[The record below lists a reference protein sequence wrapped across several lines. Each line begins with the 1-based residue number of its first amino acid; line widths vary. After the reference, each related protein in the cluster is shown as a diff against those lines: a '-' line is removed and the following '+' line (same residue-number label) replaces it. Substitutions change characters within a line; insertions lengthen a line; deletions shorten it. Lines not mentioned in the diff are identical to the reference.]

1 MKGKENNSMKK
12 YLALLLALAM
22 VFALCACGQQQQ
34 AAPAANDGAEA
45 GSDAQSQT
53 SVEFGQDASSGN
65 ENATVTEKP
74 DGIQPGTEV
83 SYWTNYDVPL
93 YCPWIDNRAS
103 ALLWQ
108 VYDNL
113 VLRYHGD
120 ITDLRPCLA
129 ESWDISDDLCTYTFH
144 LRQDAYFTDGEQV
157 TAQAFVNTWDKA
169 TKEYQARYFASV
181 ESYTALDDF
190 TLEVKLIAPSASFMN
205 DLVCQPQCGPV
216 SPKALDEFG
225 AEDNRSAVGVGPY
238 VIESYT
244 PGEGFVLKANTNYY
258 NETKQPSIETV
269 RLVLIPEEN
278 TALLA
283 LQNNEL
289 DIMNFVSIQTYEVLD
304 AAGWNILKIK
314 DRCNPFWMN
323 STVNPI
329 FKNAAVREA
338 LCHMI
343 DWNEVNEL
351 AYNGLFGVPDSYYD
365 GQGGYPYDD
374 SYSYDPELGLQILAD
389 AGIKPEDVKFTML
402 ADPDFT
408 TVETVLTQMFNDLGL
423 VNVTFETL
431 DGATCY
437 GMLKGGTYEV
447 FPCHNGY
454 SEESCLTPY
463 TMGLWGAD
471 IEGTGAQ
478 PVVFLKDMNEEAF
491 NEVCD
496 LYVKAAASGS
506 YEEYVDN
513 VSNIT
518 RILQENHCAL
528 GGLCTT
534 RFYAVNPE
542 ISGVYPTQIG
552 GYVEFCYM
560 YSNVG

>member
-1 MKGKENNSMKK
+1 MKK

-22 VFALCACGQQQQ
+22 VFALCACGQQQ
-34 AAPAANDGAEA
+34 AAPAATTGSEA
-45 GSDAQSQT
+45 SSSQGQT
-53 SVEFGQDASSGN
+53 SVEFGQDAAAAN

-74 DGIQPGTEV
+74 DGIQPGTEF

-103 ALLWQ
+103 AFLWQ

-113 VLRYHGD
+113 VLRYHSD

-129 ESWDISDDLCTYTFH
+129 ESWDISDDYTLYTFH
-144 LRQDAYFTDGEQV
+144 IRQDAYFSDGEQV
-157 TAQAFVNTWDKA
+157 NAHAFVYTWDNA
-169 TKEYQARYFASV
+169 TSEYQARYFNVV
-181 ESYTALDDF
+181 EYYKAVDDF
-190 TLEVKLIAPSASFMN
+190 TLEIKLKAPNAAFMN
-205 DLVCQPQCGPV
+205 DLVCQPHCGPV
-216 SPKALDEFG
+216 SPKALEQYG
-225 AEDNRSAVGVGPY
+225 AEDNRSAVGCGPY
-238 VIESYT
+238 VVESYT

-258 NETKQPSIETV
+258 NELKQPSIETV
-269 RLVLIPEEN
+269 RMVLIPEEN

-283 LQNNEL
+283 IQNNEL
-289 DIMNFVSIQTYEVLD
+289 DCMNFVSIQSYEVLE
-304 AAGWNILKIK
+304 AAGWNILRIK
-314 DRCNPFWMN
+314 DRCNPFW
-323 STVNPI
+323 VNPTANDI
-329 FKNAAVREA
+329 FKNDAVRAA

-343 DWNEVNEL
+343 DWEEVNEL
-351 AYNGLFGVPDSYYD
+351 AYNGLYGVPNSLYD
-365 GQGGYPYDD
+365 GQGGYPYGDD
-374 SYSYDPELGLQILAD
+374 YSYDPELGLQILAD

-408 TVETVLTQMFNDLGL
+408 TIETVLVQMFNDLGL
-423 VNVTFETL
+423 VNVSFETL

-463 TMGLWGAD
+463 TMGLAGSD
-471 IEGTGAQ
+471 IPGTGAQ
-478 PVVFLKDMNEEAF
+478 PVVFLKWMDEEAF
-491 NEVCD
+491 KEAEE
-496 LYVKAAASGS
+496 YYQAAVVAPT
-506 YEEYVDN
+506 YEEYVEN

-518 RILQENHCAL
+518 RICQEQHAAF
-528 GGLCTT
+528 GGLCVT

-542 ISGVYPTQIG
+542 ISGVYPSQIG

>member
-1 MKGKENNSMKK
+1 MKK
-12 YLALLLALAM
+12 YLAILLALAM
-22 VFALCACGQQQQ
+22 VFALCACGQQQVDPS
-34 AAPAANDGAEA
+34 AGNNNPA
-45 GSDAQSQT
+45 GSENPAENPGAGQSN
-53 SVEFGQDASSGN
+53 VEFGQDASIGN
-65 ENATVTEKP
+65 ANATVTEKP
-74 DGIQPGTEV
+74 EGIQPGTEF

-113 VLRYHGD
+113 LLRYHGD

-129 ESWDISDDLCTYTFH
+129 EDMPDISDDYCTYTFRI
-144 LRQDAYFTDGEQV
+144 RQDAYFSDGEQV
-157 TAQAFVNTWDKA
+157 TAHAFVNTWDKA
-169 TKEYQARYFASV
+169 TKEYQARYFSNV
-181 ESYTALDDF
+181 EYYKALDDF
-190 TLEVKLIAPSASFMN
+190 TLEIKLTAPSASFMN

-216 SPKALDEFG
+216 SPKALDEYG
-225 AEDNRSAVGVGPY
+225 ADDNRSAVGVGPY

-258 NETKQPSIETV
+258 NELKQPSIETV
-269 RLVLIPEEN
+269 RMVLIPEEN

-283 LQNNEL
+283 LQNHEL
-289 DIMNFVSIQTYEVLD
+289 DCMNFVSIQTYDVLE

-314 DRCNPFWMN
+314 DRCNPFWVN
-323 STVNPI
+323 PTANPI
-329 FKNAAVREA
+329 FENAAVREA

-343 DWNEVNEL
+343 DWEEVNEL
-351 AYNGLFGVPDSYYD
+351 AYNGLYGVANSIYD

-374 SYSYDPELGLQILAD
+374 SYDYDPELGLQILAD
-389 AGIKPEDVKFTML
+389 AGIKPEEVKFTML

-408 TVETVLTQMFNDLGL
+408 TIETVLTQMFNDVGL
-423 VNVTFETL
+423 VNVSFETL

-463 TMGLWGAD
+463 TMGFAGTD
-471 IEGTGAQ
+471 REGLGAQ
-478 PVVFLKDMNEEAF
+478 PVVFLKWMNEEAF
-491 NEVCD
+491 EEALEYYD
-496 LYVKAAASGS
+496 KANSS
-506 YEEYVDN
+506 PTYQEYVDN
-513 VSNIT
+513 VAQIT
-518 RILQENHCAL
+518 RILQENHCAF
-528 GGLCTT
+528 GGLCVT
-534 RFYAVNPE
+534 RFYAVNEE

>member
-1 MKGKENNSMKK
+1 MKK
-12 YLALLLALAM
+12 FLALLIALAM
-22 VFALCACGQQQQ
+22 VFALCACGQQQ
-34 AAPAANDGAEA
+34 AAPAASSGD
-45 GSDAQSQT
+45 DAYEPSSQT
-53 SVEFGQDASSGN
+53 SVEFGEDAQATN

-74 DGIQPGTEV
+74 AGIQPGTTF

-103 ALLWQ
+103 AFLWQ

-113 VLRYHGD
+113 VCRYHSNVND
-120 ITDLRPCLA
+120 IRPCLA
-129 ESWDISDDLCTYTFH
+129 ESWDVDNEEAPTNYVFH
-144 LRQDAYFTDGEQV
+144 LRQDAYFSDGEQV

-169 TKEYQARYFASV
+169 TREYQPRMFTNVDYYKAI
-181 ESYTALDDF
+181 DDF
-190 TLEVKLIAPSASFMN
+190 TLEIQLTAPQSSFMN
-205 DLVCQPQCGPV
+205 ELVCAPHCAPV
-216 SPKALDEFG
+216 SIAALDQYG
-225 AEDNRSAVGVGPY
+225 VEDNGSAVGVGPY
-238 VIESYT
+238 VVDTYT

-258 NETKQPSIETV
+258 NELKQPSIETV
-269 RLVLIPEEN
+269 RMVLIPEEN

-283 LQNNEL
+283 LQNDEL
-289 DIMNFVSIQTYEVLD
+289 DCMNFVSIQTYEVLE

-323 STVNPI
+323 PSVNPI
-329 FKNAAVREA
+329 FKNDAVREA

-351 AYNGLFGVPDSYYD
+351 AYNGLYGVPNSYYD
-365 GQGGYPYDD
+365 GAGSYPYDD
-374 SYSYDPELGLQILAD
+374 SYDYDPELGLQILAD

-408 TVETVLTQMFNDLGL
+408 TIETVLTQMFNDLGL
-423 VNVTFETL
+423 VNVGFETL
-431 DGATCY
+431 DGLACY
-437 GMLKGGTYEV
+437 GMLKAGTYEV

-463 TMGLWGAD
+463 TMGLA
-471 IEGTGAQ
+471 GTDHVTQ
-478 PVVFLKDMNEEAF
+478 PVLFLNEVSDEAF
-491 NEVCD
+491 AEAQD
-496 LYVKAAASGS
+496 YYAKAIQSGTF
-506 YEEYVDN
+506 EEYVEN

-518 RILQENHCAL
+518 RIAQENHMAF
-528 GGLCTT
+528 GGLCVT

-542 ISGVYPTQIG
+542 ISGIYPCQIG